1 MMLDRTTCRGTGQ
14 PVVTGHMAGSP
25 SHGSAFEASFG
36 IGEPW
41 QSRQWR
47 HQGEN
52 DENFAHDGIL

>member
-1 MMLDRTTCRGTGQ
+1 MLDRTTRGRTHY
-14 PVVTGHMAGSP
+14 PVVTGYVPGNA
-25 SHGSAFEASFG
+25 SHGSAFEAPFG
-36 IGEPW
+36 TDEPW